1 MSRIR
6 ITDQSQL
13 MVFENQK
20 LINNQV
26 DPAVASP
33 VTERG
38 HKITPLAAP
47 PPAATAEQEE
57 DYENITSSRTRPC
70 RYYNMYFH
78 FQRSLN

>member
-1 MSRIR
+1 
-6 ITDQSQL
+6 

-38 HKITPLAAP
+38 HEITPLAAP

-70 RYYNMYFH
+70 RYHNMFFH
-78 FQRSLN
+78 FQRSLT